1 MRGRDLA
8 VVAHPIPQIG
18 TEKEAEMKAE
28 QGQVLSRLAQ
38 LEQEN
43 KRFRFASIVLLLLFT
58 VVLFVGA
65 AQTGP
70 HTVNANE
77 FVLQDDQGRTRAK
90 LSVDSKKVALM
101 FFDETGLQQLS
112 LTSMK
117 DNSGHG
123 HASLALG
130 ERAVTARLV
139 LGGSDPDEWATIS
152 DGGVFMSGKGTGS
165 IVITNAGPTSP
176 SLSIMDS
183 QGYST
188 ELGVTDTTNPATGA
202 VQKSSAASI
211 GLVGKDHKVLWSA
224 PTDEKE
230 K

>member
-1 MRGRDLA
+1 MRGRVLA

-28 QGQVLSRLAQ
+28 QDQVLSRLAQ

-130 ERAVTARLV
+130 EL
-139 LGGSDPDEWATIS
+139 D
-152 DGGVFMSGKGTGS
+152 
-165 IVITNAGPTSP
+165 
-176 SLSIMDS
+176 
-183 QGYST
+183 
-188 ELGVTDTTNPATGA
+188 
-202 VQKSSAASI
+202 
-211 GLVGKDHKVLWSA
+211 
-224 PTDEKE
+224 
-230 K
+230 